1 MLSEIAFDK
10 IISEISSAT
19 KEVQE
24 KTSHPH
30 VDKINLTFSSS
41 AVK

>member
-10 IISEISSAT
+10 IISEISSAM

-24 KTSHPH
+24 KTSQLHA
-30 VDKINLTFSSS
+30 DKINLTFSSS